1 MIKYVLADAA
11 REFNCDFTSVYGMV
25 SDANNSGIPGVEV
38 QAVGIHETSGLEFV
52 TRTDVEGRYELFH
65 IPLPELLSSQWAVV
79 LVEEGREVSERFHW
93 ASTPV
98 CQSQDSGNS
107 QVLRL
112 DWKLIQ

>member
-1 MIKYVLADAA
+1 
-11 REFNCDFTSVYGMV
+11 MV
-25 SDANNSGIPGVEV
+25 SDANNSGVPGVEV
-38 QAVGIHETSGLEFV
+38 QAIGIHETSGLEFV
-52 TRTDVEGRYELFH
+52 TRTDAEGRYELFH
-65 IPLPELLSSQWAVV
+65 IPLPELLSGQWAVV

-107 QVLRL
+107 QVLHL